1 MADQSTQSVPV
12 ALPEPTPAPPEGPP
26 RKPFPWPLATLVAG
40 SVVLL
45 VAGAAAYR
53 QGLQSLEGLQ
63 RADQR
68 IAETAERQQQ
78 LQAEI
83 DAVRSALDAQRRE
96 LDAQAV
102 AVAAQ
107 QREAQAQQQVLARQQ
122 LGVETERERLR
133 QKAADLT
140 ESVAAVHRRLG
151 RDATGWMAAEADY
164 LMQVAAQRLTVFRDP
179 AAAAEALRL
188 ADRRLLETGDPGWSS
203 VRELLAEEIAALSA
217 LRPPDVAALA
227 AELWL
232 LGEQAAALRTPVA
245 GRAASSGTAL
255 ADEGDES
262 AWRRVLRDGWEGF
275 RSLVVIR
282 RHDQPVAALLP
293 PEQSV
298 YLTHHLRLEI
308 EAARLALL
316 RADPALYRA
325 SLANAASLLATWF
338 DPADP
343 AVASLAQSLGRLGSV
358 DVRPALPD
366 ITPALRALRAREQ
379 RNPAA
384 EAPATP

>member
-1 MADQSTQSVPV
+1 MADEIQQSVPV
-12 ALPEPTPAPPEGPP
+12 ALPEPPPAPPEGTP
-26 RKPFPWPLATLVAG
+26 RKPFPWPLAALVSG
-40 SVVLL
+40 SAVLL

-53 QGLQSLEGLQ
+53 QGMQSLEGLQ

-68 IAETAERQQQ
+68 IAETAQRQQQ

-83 DAVRSALDAQRRE
+83 DAVRNALDAQRRE
-96 LDAQAV
+96 VEAQAV

-107 QREAQAQQQVLARQQ
+107 QREAQAQQQVMARQQ
-122 LGVETERERLR
+122 LGIETERERLR

-151 RDATGWMAAEADY
+151 RDATGWMVAEAEY
-164 LMQVAAQRLTVFRDP
+164 LMQVAAQRLTLFRDP
-179 AAAAEALRL
+179 VAAAEALRL
-188 ADRRLLETGDPGWSS
+188 AERRLVETGDPGWSTAL
-203 VRELLAEEIAALSA
+203 ELLADEIAALSV
-217 LRPPDVAALA
+217 LKLPDVAALA
-227 AELWL
+227 TELWG
-232 LGEQAAALRTPVA
+232 LGEQAAALRTPAA
-245 GRAASSGTAL
+245 GPMALPRAAL
-255 ADEGDES
+255 AGEGEES
-262 AWRRVLRDGWEGF
+262 AWRKVLRDGWEGF

-282 RHDQPVAALLP
+282 RHNQPVAALLP
-293 PEQSV
+293 PEQGV

-366 ITPALRALRAREQ
+366 ITPSLRALRAREQ

-384 EAPATP
+384 EAPAAP

>member
-1 MADQSTQSVPV
+1 
-12 ALPEPTPAPPEGPP
+12 
-26 RKPFPWPLATLVAG
+26 VAG

-255 ADEGDES
+255 ADEGDDS

>member
-1 MADQSTQSVPV
+1 
-12 ALPEPTPAPPEGPP
+12 
-26 RKPFPWPLATLVAG
+26 VAG
-40 SVVLL
+40 SVALL
-45 VAGAAAYR
+45 VAGAVAYR
-53 QGLQSLEGLQ
+53 QGLQALEGLQ

-68 IAETAERQQQ
+68 IADTAHRQVQ

-83 DAVRSALDAQRRE
+83 DAVRGGLDAQRRE
-96 LDAQAV
+96 VEAQAV

-107 QREAQAQQQVLARQQ
+107 QREAQAQQQAMARQQ
-122 LGVETERERLR
+122 LGIETERERLR

-151 RDATGWMAAEADY
+151 RDATGWMVAEADY
-164 LMQVAAQRLTVFRDP
+164 LMQVAAQRLTLFRDP
-179 AAAAEALRL
+179 VAAAEALRL
-188 ADRRLLETGDPGWSS
+188 ADRRLVETGDPGWSS
-203 VRELLAEEIAALSA
+203 ARELLAEEIAALSA
-217 LRPPDVAALA
+217 LKMPDVAALA
-227 AELWL
+227 AELWG

-245 GRAASSGTAL
+245 GRVAPTGAAP
-255 ADEGDES
+255 ADGGDES
-262 AWRRVLRDGWEGF
+262 AWRKVLRDGWEGF

-293 PEQSV
+293 PEQGI

-325 SLANAASLLATWF
+325 SLANAAGLLATWF

-343 AVASLAQSLGRLGSV
+343 AVASLAHALGRLGAL

-366 ITPALRALRAREQ
+366 VSGSLRALRAREQ
-379 RNPAA
+379 RTAGGEIPAA
-384 EAPATP
+384 P